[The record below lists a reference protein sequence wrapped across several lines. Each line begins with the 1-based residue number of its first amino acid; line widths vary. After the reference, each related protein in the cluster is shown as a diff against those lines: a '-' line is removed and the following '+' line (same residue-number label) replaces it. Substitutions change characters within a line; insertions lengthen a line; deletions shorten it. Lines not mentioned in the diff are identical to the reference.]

1 MKLLF
6 KNINA
11 KKVYDVYKKSYF
23 CNEKKDKL
31 VMLDFGATKIA
42 IFDL

>member
-1 MKLLF
+1 MM
-6 KNINA
+6 
-11 KKVYDVYKKSYF
+11 YKKAIF
-23 CNEKKDKL
+23 VTKKKKDKL